1 MKNIKKLLFFLSPP
15 ERKRAGLLLIMIIIM
30 ALLDMIG
37 VASILPFIAV
47 LTNPTLVETN
57 FILNIMFQISSIF
70 GVETNQ
76 QFLFFLGT
84 LVFVLLIISLTF
96 KTFTVYV
103 QTRFVQ
109 MREFSIGKRLVEEY
123 LYQPYSWF
131 LSRHSG
137 DFGRILLSEV
147 QLLITGGM
155 IPLMELI
162 SKGMV
167 AIAIISLLVFVDP
180 KLAFVVGFSLSGIYL
195 FIFYCVRNYLQR
207 TGQESLKNNI
217 NRFLV
222 VSEAFGAIKEIKI
235 GGLEQSYVK
244 SFSNFAQ
251 IFART
256 QASSRLVNQL
266 PRFILEATAF
276 GGILLIILYIMG
288 QTGSF
293 NNALPIVSLYIFA
306 GYRLMPTLHQ
316 IYASFS
322 QLTSIGPSLNK
333 LYDDI
338 KKLKSFK
345 KNQDQELLNYNKV
358 ITLKNV
364 YYNYPD
370 SSRVAL
376 KNINLSIP
384 IKSTVGL
391 VGATGSGKTTLVDII
406 LGLLDPQKGILE
418 IDGKVITKKNV
429 RSWQRLVGYVPQYI
443 YLSDNTVAAN
453 IAFGVDNKDINKE
466 ALEKSAKIANL
477 HHFIMDELPKQYQT
491 IIGERGVRL
500 SGGQRQRIGIARAL
514 YRNPQVLILDEATS
528 SLDNETEKVVM
539 DAVNNLNKD
548 ITIILI
554 AHRINTV
561 KNCDI
566 IYKFEK
572 GQLLTQGKF
581 EKIFPDKKPF
591 R

>member
-47 LTNPTLVETN
+47 LTNPTLIETN
-57 FILNIMFQISSIF
+57 FILNIMFQISSVF
-70 GVETNQ
+70 GVKTNQ
-76 QFLFFLGT
+76 QFFFFLGT
-84 LVFVLLIISLTF
+84 LVFGLLIISLTF

-147 QLLITGGM
+147 QELISGGM

-162 SKGMV
+162 SKGIV

-207 TGQESLKNNI
+207 IGQERLKNNT

-235 GGLEQSYVK
+235 GGLEQSYIK
-244 SFSNFAQ
+244 SFSNSAK

-256 QASSRLVNQL
+256 QASSRLINQL

-276 GGILLIILYIMG
+276 GGILLIILYIMD

-306 GYRLMPTLHQ
+306 GYRLLPTLHQ

-338 KKLKSFK
+338 KKLKSFN
-345 KNQDQELLNYNKV
+345 KNQDQEFLTYNKV
-358 ITLKNV
+358 ITLKNI

-384 IKSTVGL
+384 VKSSVGL
-391 VGATGSGKTTLVDII
+391 VGATGSGKTTIVDII

-453 IAFGVDNKDINKE
+453 IAFGVDNKDINQE

-491 IIGERGVRL
+491 TIGERGVRL

-514 YRNPQVLILDEATS
+514 YHNPQVLIFDEATS
-528 SLDNETEKVVM
+528 ALDNETEKAVM

-548 ITIILI
+548 ITVILI

-566 IYKFEK
+566 IYKLEK

-581 EKIFPDKKPF
+581 EQIYP
-591 R
+591 

>member
-47 LTNPTLVETN
+47 LTNPTLIETN
-57 FILNIMFQISSIF
+57 FILNIIFQISSVF
-70 GVETNQ
+70 GVKTNQ
-76 QFLFFLGT
+76 QFFFFLGT
-84 LVFVLLIISLTF
+84 LVFGLLIISLTF

-147 QLLITGGM
+147 QELISGGM

-162 SKGMV
+162 SKGIV

-207 TGQESLKNNI
+207 IGQERLKNNT

-235 GGLEQSYVK
+235 GGLEQSYIK
-244 SFSNFAQ
+244 SFSNSAK

-256 QASSRLVNQL
+256 QASSRLINQL

-276 GGILLIILYIMG
+276 GGILLIILYIMD

-306 GYRLMPTLHQ
+306 GYRLLPTLHQ

-338 KKLKSFK
+338 KKLKSFN
-345 KNQDQELLNYNKV
+345 KNQDQEFLTYNKV
-358 ITLKNV
+358 ITLKNI

-384 IKSTVGL
+384 VKSSVGL
-391 VGATGSGKTTLVDII
+391 VGATGSGKTTIVDII

-453 IAFGVDNKDINKE
+453 IAFGVDNKDINQE

-491 IIGERGVRL
+491 TIGERGVRL

-514 YRNPQVLILDEATS
+514 YHNPQVLIFDEATS
-528 SLDNETEKVVM
+528 ALDNETEKAVM

-548 ITIILI
+548 ITVILI

-566 IYKFEK
+566 IYKLEK

-581 EKIFPDKKPF
+581 EQIYP
-591 R
+591 